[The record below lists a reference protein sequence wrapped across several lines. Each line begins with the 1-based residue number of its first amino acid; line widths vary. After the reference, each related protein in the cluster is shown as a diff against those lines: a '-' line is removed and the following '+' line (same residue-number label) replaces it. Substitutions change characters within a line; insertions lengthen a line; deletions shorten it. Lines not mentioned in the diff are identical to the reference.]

1 MKRVIQFT
9 KLRFLMIILS
19 LLLIIGGAMG
29 YFVRGGFNLG
39 IDFTAGLTEQI
50 QITPG
55 TAEASID
62 QVRSSLADLGDFDLQ
77 VVGNPEN
84 QEFIVKV
91 RAPSDDKSFQE
102 RMERQIFTLL
112 ADAFDAENVQVKQS
126 DFIGPRYS
134 KDLAVQTVS
143 IVLVALVLILLYTA
157 FRFKFTFAV
166 AAVICLIHDVLVM
179 MGVLAVFQLEVTT
192 TTVAAILTIIGYSLN
207 DTIVIFDRIRE
218 NQSLLRDA
226 EFGLIVNTSITQSL
240 SRTLLTSLTT
250 LFAVVAIYIFA
261 TSSIRDFGLNLI
273 IGVVVGTYSTIF
285 IASPIV
291 LGWQRSIDKRRKR
304 RDVQRYGRGTPSLP
318 HAAAAAS
325 GAPAAKPAEA
335 APVGGPAEE
344 ESEVRTR
351 VAVTRT
357 QPSRHKPSG
366 KKKKKK
372 KK

>member
-29 YFVRGGFNLG
+29 YFLRGGFNLG

-55 TAEASID
+55 AAEASID
-62 QVRSSLADLGDFDLQ
+62 KVRASLAGLGDFDIQ
-77 VVGNPEN
+77 VVGSPAN

-91 RAPSDDKSFQE
+91 RAPADDKGFQE
-102 RMERQIFTLL
+102 RMERQIFSLL
-112 ADAFDAENVQVKQS
+112 AESFDSENVQVKQS

-157 FRFKFTFAV
+157 FRFHFTFAT

-179 MGVLAVFQLEVTT
+179 LGVLAVFQLEVTT

-218 NQSLLRDA
+218 NQSLLRDT
-226 EFGLIVNTSITQSL
+226 EFGVIVNTSITQSL

-250 LFAVVAIYIFA
+250 LFAVVAIFIFA

-291 LGWQRSIDKRRKR
+291 LGWQRSIDKRHRR
-304 RDVQRYGRGTPSLP
+304 RDVQRYGRGTPAASLP
-318 HAAAAAS
+318 QAALAAGEHAAA
-325 GAPAAKPAEA
+325 
-335 APVGGPAEE
+335 
-344 ESEVRTR
+344 ESDLRSK

-357 QPSRHKPSG
+357 QPSRTKVSG

-372 KK
+372 K

>member
-29 YFVRGGFNLG
+29 YFLRGGFNLG
-39 IDFTAGLTEQI
+39 IDFTAGLSEQI

-55 TAEASID
+55 TADASID
-62 QVRSSLADLGDFDLQ
+62 KVRESLAGLGDFDLQ
-77 VVGNPEN
+77 VVGNPAA

-91 RAPSDDKSFQE
+91 RAPDDDKSFQE
-102 RMERQIFTLL
+102 RMERQIFSLL
-112 ADAFDAENVQVKQS
+112 TESFGSENVQVKQS

-157 FRFKFTFAV
+157 FRFHFTFAT

-179 MGVLAVFQLEVTT
+179 LGVLAVFQLEVTT

-218 NQSLLRDA
+218 NQSLLRDT
-226 EFGLIVNTSITQSL
+226 EIGVIVNTSITQSL

-250 LFAVVAIYIFA
+250 LFAVVAIFIFA

-291 LGWQRSIDKRRKR
+291 LGWQRSIEKRHKR
-304 RDVQRYGRGTPSLP
+304 RDVQRYGRGTASLP
-318 HAAAAAS
+318 QAAVAVGEQAAA
-325 GAPAAKPAEA
+325 
-335 APVGGPAEE
+335 
-344 ESEVRTR
+344 ESEMRSK

-357 QPSRHKPSG
+357 QPSRTKASG

-372 KK
+372 K